1 MKEGVAEYEAAVTQA
16 ADEGWLLFSIGK
28 PRERLYVYKECTYPE
43 DMMLV
48 LTPDYPKLLRA
59 GIMPP
64 LRCIAEWNN
73 AVAPVTD
80 EKGQVTVPIPSDL
93 RPFMWA
99 LLLLCPDFVFLRW
112 ATDFRKLAAAEME
125 RLGGDIL
132 SINWDEALS
141 DVGS

>member
-1 MKEGVAEYEAAVTQA
+1 MSALSPEELQQIEVDVVKEAVAEYEAAVTQA

-93 RPFMWA
+93 RPFFWA
-99 LLLLCPDFVFLRW
+99 LLLICPDQVLTRF
-112 ATDFRKLAAAEME
+112 ADDFRELARVELEKVVA
-125 RLGGDIL
+125 
-132 SINWDEALS
+132 
-141 DVGS
+141 